1 MLRFSGPMHT
11 ILLTCGRGTYSLT
24 LARAFHAAGHRVLVA
39 DAWPRSLCRL
49 SAAVDRYFHVPS
61 PARAT
66 WEWIPAIRQIVR
78 QERVDLIVPVYEEV
92 FYLAKANVGSS
103 DPLPLFAP
111 DFATLIALHDK
122 WQFIQ
127 KSAALG
133 LSVPDT
139 VLLTSRDDLVRERL
153 SARRQKPRFQ
163 ADLFPVRRAHGGS
176 SAESRGD
183 RKCRANFT
191 AALGF
196 AGVSFWQ
203 TVRDIQ
209 HCPSG
214 ASTAHATYATDFNH
228 DLGPTVVYRR
238 ADRPAI
244 VEWVR
249 RLVAATNSWGKSASI
264 LSKTCP
270 ATPAAIEC
278 NPRLT
283 GGFYLLKDN
292 PKAAAAYFEPGM
304 DRIEA
309 SRSRSYAFRFWLF
322 FTLFRHT
329 KAFPGFREWAR
340 QIASAR
346 STNAFTLSDP
356 VPRLLGPLLATEFLL
371 RCYREGKSF
380 REMVTRDFEWSEDPD
395 AVQQSALSPDHRA
408 VSRTWL
414 PPRNPDAKFQET
426 SPTFGCF
433 KGTVSW
439 LRRFVLLSPGL
450 PVRLVMRLIFRLASG
465 QVFGSAATDYPALD
479 RSPACHAVARRR
491 GHGTR

>member
-1 MLRFSGPMHT
+1 MHT

-66 WEWIPAIRQIVR
+66 AEWIPAIRQIVR
-78 QERVDLIVPVYEEV
+78 RERVDLIVPVYEEV
-92 FYLAKANVGSS
+92 FYLAKASVGSS

-127 KSAALG
+127 KSASLG

-139 VLLTSRDDLVRERL
+139 VLLTSREDLVREYARDGKNRVFKPIYSRFAAHTVARPQNLEAIENAEPTLRRPWVSQAFLSGKPYATFSIAHQGRL
-153 SARRQKPRFQ
+153 
-163 ADLFPVRRAHGGS
+163 
-176 SAESRGD
+176 
-183 RKCRANFT
+183 
-191 AALGF
+191 
-196 AGVSFWQ
+196 
-203 TVRDIQ
+203 
-209 HCPSG
+209 
-214 ASTAHATYATDFNH
+214 TAHATYATDFNH

-249 RLVAATNSWGKSASI
+249 RLVAATKFTGQIGLDFIEDASGN
-264 LSKTCP
+264 
-270 ATPAAIEC
+270 PAAIEC

-292 PKAAAAYFEPGM
+292 PKAAAAYFEPGVEL
-304 DRIEA
+304 IEA
-309 SRSRSYAFRFWLF
+309 SRNRSYAFRFWLF

-340 QIASAR
+340 QVASAR

-356 VPRLLGPLLATEFLL
+356 VPRLLGPVLATEFLL

-395 AVQQSALSPDHRA
+395 AAQA
-408 VSRTWL
+408 
-414 PPRNPDAKFQET
+414 
-426 SPTFGCF
+426 G
-433 KGTVSW
+433 
-439 LRRFVLLSPGL
+439 
-450 PVRLVMRLIFRLASG
+450 RLVA
-465 QVFGSAATDYPALD
+465 
-479 RSPACHAVARRR
+479 
-491 GHGTR
+491 

>member
-1 MLRFSGPMHT
+1 MRPDTGSWLPT
-11 ILLTCGRGTYSLT
+11 PGRGACAGFQRPLIGTSTSLRRLAPT
-24 LARAFHAAGHRVLVA
+24 L
-39 DAWPRSLCRL
+39 
-49 SAAVDRYFHVPS
+49 
-61 PARAT
+61 
-66 WEWIPAIRQIVR
+66 EWIPAIRQIVR

-139 VLLTSRDDLVRERL
+139 VLLTSRDDLVREYARDGKNRVFKPIYSRFAAHTVARPQNLEAIENAEPTLRRPWVSQAFLSGKPYATFSIAHQGRL
-153 SARRQKPRFQ
+153 
-163 ADLFPVRRAHGGS
+163 
-176 SAESRGD
+176 
-183 RKCRANFT
+183 
-191 AALGF
+191 
-196 AGVSFWQ
+196 
-203 TVRDIQ
+203 
-209 HCPSG
+209 
-214 ASTAHATYATDFNH
+214 TAHATYATDFNH

-249 RLVAATNSWGKSASI
+249 RLVAATKFTGQIGVDFIEDASGD
-264 LSKTCP
+264 
-270 ATPAAIEC
+270 PAAIEC

-304 DRIEA
+304 DLIEA

-340 QIASAR
+340 QVASAR

-395 AVQQSALSPDHRA
+395 AVQA
-408 VSRTWL
+408 
-414 PPRNPDAKFQET
+414 
-426 SPTFGCF
+426 G
-433 KGTVSW
+433 
-439 LRRFVLLSPGL
+439 
-450 PVRLVMRLIFRLASG
+450 RLVA
-465 QVFGSAATDYPALD
+465 
-479 RSPACHAVARRR
+479 
-491 GHGTR
+491 